1 MEQLVSF
8 EDVFVCFQAFVTSA
22 AFVSCF
28 VLFVSFLIDDLQG
41 FTAANAVIQGRRGC
55 VMLAAAYT
63 TVVAS
68 RRRLSFS
75 TCARIGTVPSL

>member
-28 VLFVSFLIDDLQG
+28 VLFVSYLIDNL
-41 FTAANAVIQGRRGC
+41 
-55 VMLAAAYT
+55 
-63 TVVAS
+63 
-68 RRRLSFS
+68 
-75 TCARIGTVPSL
+75 